1 MAMDSLTVAR
11 GRALRAVR
19 VGFSLHPETAVRAGQ
34 QVVVKLKAVE
44 VGREVPLLAAQFER
58 AVGCSGLLY
67 SLTHGSPALPTLYL
81 YLSLVTRP
89 KALSACTA
97 LSSPAVLMRG
107 PRDVRTKL

>member
-1 MAMDSLTVAR
+1 
-11 GRALRAVR
+11 

-67 SLTHGSPALPTLYL
+67 SLTHGSPALPALYL

-97 LSSPAVLMRG
+97 PFLSCRARAWP
-107 PRDVRTKL
+107 PEVRTKP